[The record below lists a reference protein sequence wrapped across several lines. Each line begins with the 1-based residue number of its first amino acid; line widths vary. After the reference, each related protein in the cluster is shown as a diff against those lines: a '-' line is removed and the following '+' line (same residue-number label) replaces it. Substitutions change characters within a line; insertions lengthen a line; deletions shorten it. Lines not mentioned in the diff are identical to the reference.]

1 MTITL
6 NARKATAAAL
16 AVLVL
21 VVAYLV
27 GTTHAGTA
35 EAATATQLTALAGPT
50 QSSQGTAT
58 GITVTG
64 VGKVSGTPDTLRLD
78 LTVSSSGSTVTTAL
92 ANANSTEASVQ
103 KSLLSNGVAAK
114 DLQTSGL
121 SIQPDYVYSKSGTP
135 SLHGF
140 HVTETVS
147 VALRNLGRAGSAIGA
162 AVAAGGNAVQINQVS
177 LSLEDTSTLV
187 SGARDQAFSNAKA
200 KAEQYAKAAGRALGD
215 VLTITESVQ
224 QPTATPYNGFALAEA
239 APSSLRVPIQAGS
252 QDVNVSV
259 TVSFGFR

>member
-35 EAATATQLTALAGPT
+35 EAATATQLTALAGTT
-50 QSSQGTAT
+50 QINPAT
-58 GITVTG
+58 TSGITVTG
-64 VGKVSGTPDTLRLD
+64 VGTVSGTPDTLRLD
-78 LTVSSSGSTVTTAL
+78 LTVSSSGGTVTSAL
-92 ANANSTEASVQ
+92 ASANTTETAVQ

-121 SIQPDYVYSKSGTP
+121 SIQTDYAYSKTGTP
-135 SLHGF
+135 TLRGF
-140 HVTETVS
+140 QVTETVS
-147 VALRNLGRAGSAIGA
+147 VALRDLGRAGSAIGA
-162 AVAAGGNAVQINQVS
+162 AVAAGGNAVRINQVS

-187 SGARDQAFSNAKA
+187 SGARDQAFRNARA
-200 KAEQYAKAAGRALGD
+200 KAEQYAKAAGRTLGD
-215 VLTITESVQ
+215 VQTITESVQ
-224 QPTATPYNGFALAEA
+224 APTSKPFQGLAEA
-239 APSSLRVPIQAGS
+239 RSSLAVPIQAGS

-259 TVSFGFR
+259 TVAFGFR